1 MPEMPANEMPAKKRE
16 YRAPAL
22 EKGLDVLELL
32 AAHRGGLTLA
42 QISNALDRSS
52 SELFRMVQVLEARG
66 YVGRAADEDG
76 LVLTNKL
83 FALGMTRAPAKDL
96 LEAALPVMRA
106 VAQRIGQSCH
116 LAVASGDQMVVV
128 ARIEAPGDQGFSVR
142 VGYRRKIVEAT
153 SGLVLFAFQ
162 PEAVRRRWGAEL
174 RAETTDAVWKAFEAN
189 GAKARSEGHV
199 QAGSYVTSA
208 VVDLSVPIQGPDG
221 VAAAL
226 TCPYVD
232 TPTAI
237 PMPDTV
243 VELQKAAADITS
255 EIRPTA

>member
-1 MPEMPANEMPAKKRE
+1 MSDVPAKKRE

-83 FALGMTRAPAKDL
+83 FALGMTRAPAKGL
-96 LEAALPVMRA
+96 LEAALPAMRA

-142 VGYRRKIVEAT
+142 VGYRRPIVEAT
-153 SGLVLFAFQ
+153 SGLVLYAFQ
-162 PEAVRRRWGAEL
+162 PDSVRQRWDEALKAGAS
-174 RAETTDAVWKAFEAN
+174 AVAWKAFQAS
-189 GAKARSEGHV
+189 AAQARQDGHV
-199 QAGSYVTSA
+199 RADSYVTKA
-208 VVDLSVPIQGPDG
+208 VVDLSVPIHGPDG

-237 PMPDTV
+237 PMPETV
-243 VELQKAAADITS
+243 KALLAAATEITG
-255 EIRPTA
+255 EIRPIA

>member
-1 MPEMPANEMPAKKRE
+1 MSDEPAKKRE

-76 LVLTNKL
+76 LILTNKL

-96 LEAALPVMRA
+96 LDAALPVMRS

-142 VGYRRKIVEAT
+142 VGYRRQIVEAT
-153 SGLVLFAFQ
+153 SGLVLYAFQ
-162 PEAVRRRWGAEL
+162 PDGIRAIWAEAL
-174 RAETTDAVWKAFEAN
+174 RAGASAATWKAFEAN
-189 GAKARSEGHV
+189 AAQARKDGHV
-199 QAGSYVTSA
+199 RAASYVTKA

-232 TPTAI
+232 TPTAL
-237 PMPDTV
+237 PMADTV
-243 VELQKAAADITS
+243 AGLQKAAAEITS
-255 EIRPTA
+255 EIRTAP

>member
-1 MPEMPANEMPAKKRE
+1 MSDPSAKKRE

-42 QISNALDRSS
+42 QISSALDRSS

-96 LEAALPVMRA
+96 LEAALPAMRA
-106 VAQRIGQSCH
+106 ASQEAGQSCH

-142 VGYRRKIVEAT
+142 VGYRRKLVEAT
-153 SGLVLFAFQ
+153 SGLVLYAFQ
-162 PEAVRRRWGAEL
+162 PEAVRRRW
-174 RAETTDAVWKAFEAN
+174 AETLRGGVSDKTWKAFEVA
-189 GAKARSEGHV
+189 AEQARGDGHV
-199 QAGSYVTSA
+199 RAASYVTKA
-208 VVDLSVPIQGPDG
+208 VIDLSVPVYGADG

-232 TPTAI
+232 MPNAI
-237 PMPDTV
+237 PIPATIAC
-243 VELQKAAADITS
+243 LQRHAAIISA
-255 EIRPTA
+255 EIRPNTI

>member
-1 MPEMPANEMPAKKRE
+1 MSDARAKKRD

-32 AAHRGGLTLA
+32 AANRGGLTLT
-42 QISNALDRSS
+42 QISSALERSS

-76 LVLTNKL
+76 LILTNKL
-83 FALGMTRAPAKDL
+83 FALGMARAPAKDL
-96 LEAALPVMRA
+96 LEAALPTMRA
-106 VAQRIGQSCH
+106 VCPRIGQSCH

-128 ARIEAPGDQGFSVR
+128 ARVEAPGDQGFSVR
-142 VGYRRKIVEAT
+142 VGYRRKIVQAT
-153 SGLVLFAFQ
+153 SGLVLYAFQ
-162 PEAVRRRWGAEL
+162 TESERRRWGEEL
-174 RAETTDAVWKAFEAN
+174 RAGVTAATWKAFEAEA
-189 GAKARSEGHV
+189 AKAREDGYV
-199 QAGSYVTSA
+199 RADSYVTKA
-208 VVDLSVPIQGPDG
+208 VVDLSVPIYGPDG

-232 TPTAI
+232 TPSAI
-237 PMPDTV
+237 PMPETIAN
-243 VELQKAAADITS
+243 LQKAAAEITS

>member
-1 MPEMPANEMPAKKRE
+1 MPAKRE

-42 QISNALDRSS
+42 QISSALDRSS

-96 LEAALPVMRA
+96 LEAALPAMRT
-106 VAQRIGQSCH
+106 VCQRIGQSCH
-116 LAVASGDQMVVV
+116 LAVASEDQMVVV
-128 ARIEAPGDQGFSVR
+128 ARVEAPGDQGFSVR
-142 VGYRRKIVEAT
+142 IGYRRQIVEAT
-153 SGLVLFAFQ
+153 SGLVLYAFQ
-162 PEAVRRRWGAEL
+162 PEAVRRRWSETLKTGAP
-174 RAETTDAVWKAFEAN
+174 AATWTAFEAN
-189 GAKARSEGHV
+189 AAQARKDGYV
-199 QAGSYVTSA
+199 RAASYVTKA

-232 TPTAI
+232 TPAAI
-237 PMPDTV
+237 PMPETIAA
-243 VELQKAAADITS
+243 LQKTAAEITA
-255 EIRPTA
+255 EIRPTG

>member
-1 MPEMPANEMPAKKRE
+1 MSDVPAKKRE

-42 QISNALDRSS
+42 QISSALDRSS

-96 LEAALPVMRA
+96 LEAALPAMRA
-106 VAQRIGQSCH
+106 VCQKIGQSCH

-128 ARIEAPGDQGFSVR
+128 ARVEAPGDQGFSVR
-142 VGYRRKIVEAT
+142 IGYRRRIVEAT
-153 SGLVLFAFQ
+153 SGLVLYAFQ
-162 PEAVRRRWGAEL
+162 PDAVRQRWS
-174 RAETTDAVWKAFEAN
+174 ETLKIAASATTWKAFEAS
-189 GAKARSEGHV
+189 AAQARKDGYV
-199 QAGSYVTSA
+199 RADSYVTKA

-232 TPTAI
+232 TPAAI
-237 PMPDTV
+237 PMPQTIAA
-243 VELQKAAADITS
+243 LQKAAGEITS
-255 EIRPTA
+255 EIRPTG

>member
-1 MPEMPANEMPAKKRE
+1 MSEPRTKKRE

-32 AAHRGGLTLA
+32 AANRGGLTLA

-66 YVGRAADEDG
+66 YVGPAADEDG

-96 LEAALPVMRA
+96 LEAAMPIMRGA
-106 VAQRIGQSCH
+106 SQQIGQSCH

-128 ARIEAPGDQGFSVR
+128 ARIEAPGDLGFSVR
-142 VGYRRKIVEAT
+142 VGYRRKVVEAT
-153 SGLVLFAFQ
+153 SGLVLYAFQ
-162 PEAVRRRWGAEL
+162 TEAVRQGWAKDLKPGVSAP
-174 RAETTDAVWKAFEAN
+174 VWKAFEAAA
-189 GAKARSEGHV
+189 GQARLDGFV
-199 QAGSYVTSA
+199 RGDSYVTKA
-208 VVDLSVPIQGPDG
+208 VVDFSVPVYGPDG

-226 TCPYVD
+226 TCPYLDNVSAIATSD
-232 TPTAI
+232 TIAI
-237 PMPDTV
+237 
-243 VELQKAAADITS
+243 LQRAAAEITA

>member
-1 MPEMPANEMPAKKRE
+1 MSDVPAKKRE

-42 QISNALDRSS
+42 QISSALDRSS

-76 LVLTNKL
+76 LVLTNRL

-96 LEAALPVMRA
+96 LEAALPVMRS
-106 VAQRIGQSCH
+106 VAQKIGQSCH
-116 LAVASGDQMVVV
+116 LAVASGEQMVVV

-153 SGLVLFAFQ
+153 SGLVLYAFQ
-162 PEAVRRRWGAEL
+162 PEGVRQRWDEMLKGETAGA
-174 RAETTDAVWKAFEAN
+174 TWKAFQAS
-189 GAKARSEGHV
+189 AAQARQDGFV
-199 QAGSYVTSA
+199 RAGSYVTKA
-208 VVDLSVPIQGPDG
+208 VIDLSVPIYGPEG

-226 TCPYVD
+226 TCPYVEM
-232 TPTAI
+232 PTAI
-237 PMPDTV
+237 SMNDTV
-243 VELQKAAADITS
+243 AGLKQAAAEITG

>member
-1 MPEMPANEMPAKKRE
+1 MSDVPAKKRE

-76 LVLTNKL
+76 LVLTNRL

-96 LEAALPVMRA
+96 LEAALPAMRA

-153 SGLVLFAFQ
+153 SGLVLYAFQ
-162 PEAVRRRWGAEL
+162 PEGVRQRW
-174 RAETTDAVWKAFEAN
+174 AETLKPEASAAAWKTFEAN
-189 GAKARSEGHV
+189 AAQARKDGFV
-199 QAGSYVTSA
+199 RAGSYVTKA
-208 VVDLSVPIQGPDG
+208 VIDLSVPIYGPEG

-232 TPTAI
+232 MPNAI
-237 PMPDTV
+237 SMDDTV
-243 VELQKAAADITS
+243 ADLRRAAAEITS

>member
-1 MPEMPANEMPAKKRE
+1 MSDVPAKKRE

-76 LVLTNKL
+76 LALTNKL

-96 LEAALPVMRA
+96 LDAALPVMRA
-106 VAQRIGQSCH
+106 VADKTGQSCH
-116 LAVASGDQMVVV
+116 LAMASGDQMVVV

-153 SGLVLFAFQ
+153 SGLVLYAFQ
-162 PEAVRRRWGAEL
+162 PEGVRLRWD
-174 RAETTDAVWKAFEAN
+174 ETLKPGVSGTAWKAFEAS
-189 GAKARSEGHV
+189 AAQARKDGFV
-199 QAGSYVTSA
+199 RAASYVTKA
-208 VVDLSVPIQGPDG
+208 VIDLSAPIYGPEG

-232 TPTAI
+232 MPTAI
-237 PMPDTV
+237 SMDDTV
-243 VELQKAAADITS
+243 AGLKQAAAEITS

>member
-1 MPEMPANEMPAKKRE
+1 MSDTPAKKRE

-76 LVLTNKL
+76 LVLTNRL

-106 VAQRIGQSCH
+106 VAQKVGQSCH

-142 VGYRRKIVEAT
+142 VGYRRQVVEAT
-153 SGLVLFAFQ
+153 SGLVLYAFQ
-162 PEAVRRRWGAEL
+162 PDSLRQRW
-174 RAETTDAVWKAFEAN
+174 AETLQAGVTTAAWKAFEAN
-189 GAKARSEGHV
+189 AAQARKDGHV
-199 QAGSYVTSA
+199 RADSYVTKA
-208 VVDLSVPIQGPDG
+208 VVDLSVPVHGPDG

-237 PMPDTV
+237 PMSETV
-243 VELQKAAADITS
+243 AALQKAAAEITS

>member
-1 MPEMPANEMPAKKRE
+1 MSDVPAKKRE

-66 YVGRAADEDG
+66 YVGPAADEDG

-96 LEAALPVMRA
+96 LEASLPVMRA
-106 VAQRIGQSCH
+106 VAQKIGQSCH

-142 VGYRRKIVEAT
+142 VGYRRPIVEAT
-153 SGLVLFAFQ
+153 SGLVLYAFQ
-162 PEAVRRRWGAEL
+162 PDGIRARWD
-174 RAETTDAVWKAFEAN
+174 ETLKGGVSAATWKAFQVSA
-189 GAKARSEGHV
+189 AQARNDGHV
-199 QAGSYVTSA
+199 RADSYVTKA
-208 VVDLSVPIQGPDG
+208 VVDLSVPIHGPDG

-232 TPTAI
+232 TPSAV
-237 PMPDTV
+237 PMADTV
-243 VELQKAAADITS
+243 AALQKAAAEITS

>member
-1 MPEMPANEMPAKKRE
+1 MSDAPAKKRE

-42 QISNALDRSS
+42 QISAALDRSS

-96 LEAALPVMRA
+96 LEAALPEMRA
-106 VAQRIGQSCH
+106 SCQATGQSCH

-128 ARIEAPGDQGFSVR
+128 ARIEAPGDQGYSVR

-162 PEAVRRRWGAEL
+162 PERVRERWGGQL
-174 RAETTDAVWKAFEAN
+174 RDGATKAAWETFLTAAAQ
-189 GAKARSEGHV
+189 ARKDGHV
-199 QAGSYVTSA
+199 QAASYVTSA
-208 VVDLSVPIQGPDG
+208 VIDLSVPVHGADG
-221 VAAAL
+221 VVAAL

-232 TPTAI
+232 TPSAI
-237 PMPDTV
+237 SMPDTIAN
-243 VELQKAAADITS
+243 LQRHAAAIS
-255 EIRPTA
+255 AEIGPTARNGI

>member
-1 MPEMPANEMPAKKRE
+1 MPDNRAKKRE

-32 AAHRGGLTLA
+32 AANRGGLTLA
-42 QISNALDRSS
+42 QISSALDRSS

-96 LEAALPVMRA
+96 LEAALPVMRG
-106 VAQRIGQSCH
+106 VCQRIGQSCH

-162 PEAVRRRWGAEL
+162 PDGIRQRWGETL
-174 RAETTDAVWKAFEAN
+174 RADVPGADWSAFEAQV
-189 GAKARSEGHV
+189 AKARKDGHV
-199 QAGSYVTSA
+199 RADSYVTKA
-208 VVDLSVPIQGPDG
+208 VVDLSVPIYGPDG

-226 TCPYVD
+226 TSPYVD

-237 PMPDTV
+237 PMAETV
-243 VELQKAAADITS
+243 VELQKAAAEITS

>member
-1 MPEMPANEMPAKKRE
+1 MSDVPAKKRE

-66 YVGRAADEDG
+66 YVGHAADEDG

-96 LEAALPVMRA
+96 LEASLPVMRA
-106 VAQRIGQSCH
+106 VAQKIGQSCH

-142 VGYRRKIVEAT
+142 VGYRRQIVEAT
-153 SGLVLFAFQ
+153 SGLVLYAFQ
-162 PEAVRRRWGAEL
+162 PDSIRARWGAEL
-174 RAETTDAVWKAFEAN
+174 KAGASAATWKAFEAN
-189 GAKARSEGHV
+189 AAQARQDGHV
-199 QAGSYVTSA
+199 QAGSYVTKA
-208 VVDLSVPIQGPDG
+208 VIDLSVPIHGPDG

-232 TPTAI
+232 TPTALSI
-237 PMPDTV
+237 AETV
-243 VELQKAAADITS
+243 AGLQKAAAEITS

>member
-1 MPEMPANEMPAKKRE
+1 MSETRAKKRE

-32 AAHRGGLTLA
+32 AANRSGLTLA

-96 LEAALPVMRA
+96 LEAAVPIMRG
-106 VAQRIGQSCH
+106 VCQQIGQSCH

-128 ARIEAPGDQGFSVR
+128 ARIEAPGDLGFSVR

-153 SGLVLFAFQ
+153 SGLVLYAFQ
-162 PEAVRRRWGAEL
+162 PEAVRQRWTKEL
-174 RAETTDAVWKAFEAN
+174 KPGVNAAVWKDFEAAA
-189 GAKARSEGHV
+189 GKARFDGFVRGDSF
-199 QAGSYVTSA
+199 VTKA
-208 VVDLSVPIQGPDG
+208 VVDFSVPIHGPDG

-226 TCPYVD
+226 TCPYLDNVS
-232 TPTAI
+232 AI
-237 PMPDTV
+237 ATSDTV
-243 VELQKAAADITS
+243 SILQRAAAEITA

>member
-1 MPEMPANEMPAKKRE
+1 
-16 YRAPAL
+16 
-22 EKGLDVLELL
+22 
-32 AAHRGGLTLA
+32 
-42 QISNALDRSS
+42 
-52 SELFRMVQVLEARG
+52 MVQVLEARG

-76 LVLTNKL
+76 LVLTNRL

-96 LEAALPVMRA
+96 LEAALPAMRTA
-106 VAQRIGQSCH
+106 SLLIGQSCH

-162 PEAVRRRWGAEL
+162 PEGVRRRWGEEL
-174 RAETTDAVWKAFEAN
+174 RAGVSEEAWSAFEAQ
-189 GAKARSEGHV
+189 GAKARGQGHV
-199 QAGSYVTSA
+199 RADSYVTKA
-208 VVDLSVPIQGPDG
+208 VVDLSVPVYGPDG

-226 TCPYVD
+226 TTPYVD

-237 PMPDTV
+237 PMADTV
-243 VELQKAAADITS
+243 AGLEKAAAEITS

>member
-1 MPEMPANEMPAKKRE
+1 MSDVPAKKRE

-83 FALGMTRAPAKDL
+83 FALGMTRAPAKGL
-96 LEAALPVMRA
+96 LEAALPAMRA

-142 VGYRRKIVEAT
+142 VGYRRPIVEAT
-153 SGLVLFAFQ
+153 SGLVLYAFQ
-162 PEAVRRRWGAEL
+162 PDSVRQRWDEALKAGAS
-174 RAETTDAVWKAFEAN
+174 AVAWKAFQAS
-189 GAKARSEGHV
+189 AAQARQDGHV
-199 QAGSYVTSA
+199 RADSYVTKA
-208 VVDLSVPIQGPDG
+208 VVDLSVPIHGPDG

-237 PMPDTV
+237 PMSETV
-243 VELQKAAADITS
+243 KALLAAATEITG
-255 EIRPTA
+255 EIRPIA

>member
-1 MPEMPANEMPAKKRE
+1 MSDAPSKKRE

-32 AAHRGGLTLA
+32 SAHRGGLTLA
-42 QISNALDRSS
+42 QISAALDRSS

-96 LEAALPVMRA
+96 LEAALPEMRA
-106 VAQRIGQSCH
+106 SCQATGQSCH

-128 ARIEAPGDQGFSVR
+128 ARIEAPGDQGYSVR

-162 PEAVRRRWGAEL
+162 PERVRERWSAQLRDGAGK
-174 RAETTDAVWKAFEAN
+174 ASWDAFLASAAQARKDGHPIH
-189 GAKARSEGHV
+189 GA
-199 QAGSYVTSA
+199 
-208 VVDLSVPIQGPDG
+208 DG
-221 VAAAL
+221 VVAAL

-232 TPTAI
+232 TPSAI
-237 PMPDTV
+237 SMPDTIAN
-243 VELQKAAADITS
+243 LQRHAAAIS
-255 EIRPTA
+255 AEIGPTASNGI

>member
-1 MPEMPANEMPAKKRE
+1 MSEVPAKKRE

-96 LEAALPVMRA
+96 LEAALPVMRS
-106 VAQRIGQSCH
+106 VAQRISQSCH

-142 VGYRRKIVEAT
+142 VGYRRQIVAAT
-153 SGLVLFAFQ
+153 SGLVLYAFQ
-162 PEAVRRRWGAEL
+162 PDGVRERWGGEL
-174 RAETTDAVWKAFEAN
+174 KAGASAATWKAFEAN
-189 GAKARSEGHV
+189 AAQARKDGYV
-199 QAGSYVTSA
+199 RAGSYVTSA
-208 VVDLSVPIQGPDG
+208 VVDLSVPIHGPDG

-232 TPTAI
+232 TPTALPI
-237 PMPDTV
+237 ADTV
-243 VELQKAAADITS
+243 TSLQKAAAEITG

>member
-1 MPEMPANEMPAKKRE
+1 MSDVPAKKRE

-42 QISNALDRSS
+42 QISSALERSS

-106 VAQRIGQSCH
+106 VAQKIGQSCH

-142 VGYRRKIVEAT
+142 VGYRRKLIEAT
-153 SGLVLFAFQ
+153 SGLVLYAFQ
-162 PEAVRRRWGAEL
+162 PDGIRRRWEEMLKAGAS
-174 RAETTDAVWKAFEAN
+174 AAQWKAFEA
-189 GAKARSEGHV
+189 GAAQARQDGYV
-199 QAGSYVTSA
+199 RADSYVTKA
-208 VVDLSVPIQGPDG
+208 VVDLSVPIHGPDG

-226 TCPYVD
+226 TSPYVD
-232 TPTAI
+232 TPSAI
-237 PMPDTV
+237 SIADTV
-243 VELQKAAADITS
+243 ADLQRAAAVITA

>member
-1 MPEMPANEMPAKKRE
+1 MSETRAKKRE

-32 AAHRGGLTLA
+32 ATHRSGLTLA

-96 LEAALPVMRA
+96 LEAALPIMRSA
-106 VAQRIGQSCH
+106 CLQIGQSCH

-128 ARIEAPGDQGFSVR
+128 ARMEAPGDLGFSVR

-153 SGLVLFAFQ
+153 SGLVLYAFQ
-162 PEAVRRRWGAEL
+162 PEAVRQRLAEDLKPGVGA
-174 RAETTDAVWKAFEAN
+174 AAWKAFDAAA
-189 GAKARSEGHV
+189 GKARVEGFV
-199 QAGSYVTSA
+199 RSDSYVTKA
-208 VVDLSVPIQGPDG
+208 VVDFSVPVYGPDG

-226 TCPYVD
+226 TCPYLD
-232 TPTAI
+232 SASAITTA
-237 PMPDTV
+237 DTV
-243 VELQKAAADITS
+243 AALQRAAAEIS
-255 EIRPTA
+255 AEIRPTA

>member
-1 MPEMPANEMPAKKRE
+1 MSDVPAKKRE

-76 LVLTNKL
+76 LVLTNRL

-96 LEAALPVMRA
+96 LEAALPAMRA

-153 SGLVLFAFQ
+153 SGLVLYAFQ
-162 PEAVRRRWGAEL
+162 PEGIRQRWAEML
-174 RAETTDAVWKAFEAN
+174 KPEASAAAWKTFEAN
-189 GAKARSEGHV
+189 AAQARKGGFV
-199 QAGSYVTSA
+199 RAGSYVTKA
-208 VVDLSVPIQGPDG
+208 VIDLSVPIYGPEG

-232 TPTAI
+232 MPNAI
-237 PMPDTV
+237 SMDDTV
-243 VELQKAAADITS
+243 ADLRRAAAEITS